1 MRHPRSIRKTWREGE
16 SHLKSQKITKLKDG
30 AYISESKKHPFIYE
44 MKKNATLYLM
54 CVPALIFMLLF
65 NFVPLPGIWMAFTKY
80 DLLDGIFGSKFV
92 GLKNF
97 EYFFFGTGMGPKVIW
112 NTLYINFWGLIL
124 GLIFP
129 ITIAIL
135 FNEIQSKRFK
145 QFTQSMMFFPYF
157 VSWVVVGA
165 LIYGLFATDV
175 GVVNQVLQTFG
186 LEPIRWY
193 AEPKYWKT
201 ILIIANV
208 WKWCG
213 YNSITY
219 MAAMSGFDTT
229 LYEAA
234 KVDGANKFQQIW
246 YLTLPM
252 LKPTAVILT
261 LMSVGRIF
269 FGDFGMI
276 YGIIHDNPVL
286 GNEVAV
292 IDTYV
297 YSAARSLGYSYSTAI
312 GLFQSVMGLVLV
324 TLCNKL
330 AKKIND
336 GEGLF

>member
-1 MRHPRSIRKTWREGE
+1 MIKGMKQKNVSNSGGYIGEAQRHPFL
-16 SHLKSQKITKLKDG
+16 H
-30 AYISESKKHPFIYE
+30 E
-44 MKKNATLYLM
+44 MKKNYTLYLM
-54 CVPALIFMLLF
+54 CVPAMVFMIMF
-65 NFVPLPGIWMAFTKY
+65 NFIPMPGLWMAFTEY

-92 GLKNF
+92 GLENF
-97 EYFFFGTGMGPKVIW
+97 KYFFFGTGMGPKTIW
-112 NTLYINFWGLIL
+112 NTLYINFWGLLL
-124 GLIFP
+124 GLIVP
-129 ITIAIL
+129 ITLAIL

-175 GVVNQVLQTFG
+175 GIVNKVLESLG
-186 LEPIRWY
+186 KDPVRWY
-193 AEPKYWKT
+193 AEPQHWKP

-208 WKWCG
+208 WKWSG
-213 YNSITY
+213 YNSIVY
-219 MAAMSGFDTT
+219 MAAMSGFDAS

-234 KVDGANKFQQIW
+234 KVDGASKLQQIW
-246 YLTLPM
+246 YLTIPM
-252 LKPTAVILT
+252 LKSTAVILT

-269 FGDFGMI
+269 FGDFGMV
-276 YGIIHDNPVL
+276 YGIIGNNSVIA
-286 GNEVAV
+286 NEVAV

-297 YSAARSLGYSYSTAI
+297 YNSMRSLGYSYSTAI

>member
-1 MRHPRSIRKTWREGE
+1 MIKGKKQKDISVSNGYIGEAQRHPFL
-16 SHLKSQKITKLKDG
+16 H
-30 AYISESKKHPFIYE
+30 E
-44 MKKNATLYLM
+44 MKKNYTLYLM
-54 CVPALIFMLLF
+54 CVPALIFMIMF
-65 NFVPLPGIWMAFTKY
+65 NFIPMPGLWMAFTKY
-80 DLLDGIFGSKFV
+80 DLLDGIFGSEFV

-97 EYFFFGTGMGPKVIW
+97 EYFFIGTGMGPKTIW

-124 GLIFP
+124 GLIVP
-129 ITIAIL
+129 ITLAIL

-175 GVVNQVLQTFG
+175 GVVNKVLEAMG
-186 LEPIRWY
+186 KDPVRWY
-193 AEPKYWKT
+193 AEPQHWKP

-208 WKWCG
+208 WKWSG
-213 YNSITY
+213 YNSIVY
-219 MAAMSGFDTT
+219 MAAMSGFDAS

-234 KVDGANKFQQIW
+234 KVDGANKIQQIC
-246 YLTLPM
+246 YLTIPM
-252 LKPTAVILT
+252 LKSTAVILT

-276 YGIIHDNPVL
+276 YGIIGNNSVI

-297 YSAARSLGYSYSTAI
+297 YSSMRSLGYSYSTAI

>member
-1 MRHPRSIRKTWREGE
+1 MIKAKKQKEVQTSGGYIGE
-16 SHLKSQKITKLKDG
+16 AQRR
-30 AYISESKKHPFIYE
+30 PFLHE
-44 MKKNATLYLM
+44 MKKNYTLYLM
-54 CVPALIFMLLF
+54 CVPGLLFMILF
-65 NFVPLPGIWMAFTKY
+65 NFIPMPGLWMAFTKY
-80 DLLDGIFGSKFV
+80 DLLDGIFGSEFV

-97 EYFFFGTGMGPKVIW
+97 EYFFFGTGMGPKTIW

-124 GLIFP
+124 GLIVP
-129 ITIAIL
+129 ITLAIL

-175 GVVNQVLQTFG
+175 GVVNKILVSLGQDPV
-186 LEPIRWY
+186 RWY
-193 AEPKYWKT
+193 AEPQHWKP

-208 WKWCG
+208 WKWSG
-213 YNSITY
+213 YNSIVY
-219 MAAMSGFDTT
+219 LAAMSGFDAS

-234 KVDGANKFQQIW
+234 KVDGASKIQQIW
-246 YLTLPM
+246 YLTIPM
-252 LKPTAVILT
+252 LKSTAVILT

-276 YGIIHDNPVL
+276 YGIIGNNSVI

-297 YSAARSLGYSYSTAI
+297 YASMRSLGYSYSTAI
-312 GLFQSVMGLVLV
+312 GLFQSVMGLILV
-324 TLCNKL
+324 TLCNKA
-330 AKKIND
+330 AKKINE

>member
-1 MRHPRSIRKTWREGE
+1 MIKAKMQKEAQTSGGYIGE
-16 SHLKSQKITKLKDG
+16 AQRR
-30 AYISESKKHPFIYE
+30 PFLHE
-44 MKKNATLYLM
+44 MKKNYTLYLM
-54 CVPALIFMLLF
+54 CVPGLLFMILF
-65 NFVPLPGIWMAFTKY
+65 NFIPMPGLWMAFTKY
-80 DLLDGIFGSKFV
+80 DLLDGIFGSEFV

-97 EYFFFGTGMGPKVIW
+97 EYFFFGTGMGPKTIW

-124 GLIFP
+124 GLIVP
-129 ITIAIL
+129 ITLAIL

-175 GVVNQVLQTFG
+175 GVVNKILVSLGQDPV
-186 LEPIRWY
+186 RWY
-193 AEPKYWKT
+193 AEPQHWKP

-208 WKWCG
+208 WKWSG
-213 YNSITY
+213 YNSIVY
-219 MAAMSGFDTT
+219 MAAMSGFDAS

-234 KVDGANKFQQIW
+234 KVDGASKVQQIW
-246 YLTLPM
+246 YLTIPM
-252 LKPTAVILT
+252 LKSTAVILT

-276 YGIIHDNPVL
+276 YGIIGNNPVI

-297 YSAARSLGYSYSTAI
+297 YSSMRSLGYSYSTAI
-312 GLFQSVMGLVLV
+312 GLFQSVMGLILV

-330 AKKIND
+330 AKKINE

>member
-1 MRHPRSIRKTWREGE
+1 MIKTKNQKDMATGGYIGE
-16 SHLKSQKITKLKDG
+16 AQRR
-30 AYISESKKHPFIYE
+30 PFLHE
-44 MKKNATLYLM
+44 MKKNYTLYLM
-54 CVPALIFMLLF
+54 CVPGLLFMILF
-65 NFVPLPGIWMAFTKY
+65 NFIPMPGLWMAFTEY

-97 EYFFFGTGMGPKVIW
+97 EYFFFGTGMGPKTIW

-124 GLIFP
+124 GLIVP
-129 ITIAIL
+129 ITLAIL

-175 GVVNQVLQTFG
+175 GVVNKILVSLGQDPV
-186 LEPIRWY
+186 RWY
-193 AEPKYWKT
+193 AEPQHWKP

-208 WKWCG
+208 WKWSG
-213 YNSITY
+213 YNSIVY
-219 MAAMSGFDTT
+219 MAAMSGFDAS

-234 KVDGANKFQQIW
+234 KVDGASKIQQIW
-246 YLTLPM
+246 YLTIPM

-276 YGIIHDNPVL
+276 YGIIGNNPVI

-297 YSAARSLGYSYSTAI
+297 YSSMRSLGYSYSTAI
-312 GLFQSVMGLVLV
+312 GLFQSVMGLILV
-324 TLCNKL
+324 TLCNKA
-330 AKKIND
+330 AKKINE

>member
-1 MRHPRSIRKTWREGE
+1 MISRKKKKTDNG
-16 SHLKSQKITKLKDG
+16 T
-30 AYISESKKHPFIYE
+30 YISEARRHPFLHE
-44 MKKNATLYLM
+44 MKKNYTLYLM
-54 CVPALIFMLLF
+54 CVPALLFMLLF

-80 DLLDGIFGSKFV
+80 DLLDGIFGSEFV

-129 ITIAIL
+129 IAIAIL

-175 GVVNQVLQTFG
+175 GVVNKVLEVFG
-186 LEPIRWY
+186 AEPIRWY

-219 MAAMSGFDTT
+219 MAAMSGFDST

-234 KVDGANKFQQIW
+234 KVDGANKIQQIW

-252 LKPTAVILT
+252 LKPTAVVLT

-312 GLFQSVMGLVLV
+312 GLFQSVMGLILV
-324 TLCNKL
+324 TLCNKA

>member
-1 MRHPRSIRKTWREGE
+1 MIKAKMQKEAQTSGGYIGE
-16 SHLKSQKITKLKDG
+16 AQRR
-30 AYISESKKHPFIYE
+30 PFLHE
-44 MKKNATLYLM
+44 MKKNYTLYLM
-54 CVPALIFMLLF
+54 CVPGLLFMILF
-65 NFVPLPGIWMAFTKY
+65 NFIPMPGLWMAFTKY
-80 DLLDGIFGSKFV
+80 DLLDGIFGSEFV

-97 EYFFFGTGMGPKVIW
+97 EYFFFGTGMGPKTIW

-124 GLIFP
+124 GLIVP
-129 ITIAIL
+129 ITLAIL

-175 GVVNQVLQTFG
+175 GVVNKILVALGQDPV
-186 LEPIRWY
+186 RWY
-193 AEPKYWKT
+193 AEPQHWKP

-208 WKWCG
+208 WKWSG
-213 YNSITY
+213 YNSIVY
-219 MAAMSGFDTT
+219 MAAMSGFDAS

-234 KVDGANKFQQIW
+234 KVDGASKIQQIW
-246 YLTLPM
+246 YLTIPM
-252 LKPTAVILT
+252 LKSTAVILT

-276 YGIIHDNPVL
+276 YGIIGNNPVI

-297 YSAARSLGYSYSTAI
+297 YSSMRSLGYSYSTAI
-312 GLFQSVMGLVLV
+312 GLFQSVMGLILV
-324 TLCNKL
+324 TLCNKV
-330 AKKIND
+330 AKKINE

>member
-1 MRHPRSIRKTWREGE
+1 MIKAKKQKEVTTNGGYIGE
-16 SHLKSQKITKLKDG
+16 AQRR
-30 AYISESKKHPFIYE
+30 PFIHE
-44 MKKNATLYLM
+44 MKKNYTLYLM
-54 CVPALIFMLLF
+54 CVPGLLFMILF
-65 NFVPLPGIWMAFTKY
+65 NFIPMPGLWMAFTKY
-80 DLLDGIFGSKFV
+80 DLLDGIFGSEFV

-97 EYFFFGTGMGPKVIW
+97 EYFFFGTGMGPKTIW

-124 GLIFP
+124 GLIVP
-129 ITIAIL
+129 ITLAIL

-175 GVVNQVLQTFG
+175 GIVNKVLVSLGQD
-186 LEPIRWY
+186 PVRWY
-193 AEPKYWKT
+193 AEPQHWKP

-208 WKWCG
+208 WKWSG
-213 YNSITY
+213 YNSIVY
-219 MAAMSGFDTT
+219 MAAMSGFDAS

-234 KVDGANKFQQIW
+234 KVDGASKIQQIW
-246 YLTLPM
+246 YLTIPM
-252 LKPTAVILT
+252 LKSTAVILT

-276 YGIIHDNPVL
+276 YGIIGNNSVI

-297 YSAARSLGYSYSTAI
+297 YSSMRSLGYSYSTAI
-312 GLFQSVMGLVLV
+312 GLFQSVMGLILV
-324 TLCNKL
+324 TLCNKV
-330 AKKIND
+330 AKKINE

>member
-1 MRHPRSIRKTWREGE
+1 MIAGKKKQETQTPIFVGE
-16 SHLKSQKITKLKDG
+16 AQR
-30 AYISESKKHPFIYE
+30 HPFIHE
-44 MKKNATLYLM
+44 MKKNYTLYLM
-54 CVPALIFMLLF
+54 CVPALLFMLLF
-65 NFVPLPGIWMAFTKY
+65 NFVPLPGLWMAFTKY
-80 DLLDGIFGSKFV
+80 DLLDGIFGSEFV
-92 GLKNF
+92 GLENF
-97 EYFFFGTGMGPKVIW
+97 KYFFFGTGMGPKVIW

-129 ITIAIL
+129 ISIAIL

-165 LIYGLFATDV
+165 LIYGLFSTDV
-175 GVVNQVLQTFG
+175 GVINKVLEALG
-186 LEPIRWY
+186 KDPIRWY
-193 AEPKYWKT
+193 AEPKYWKP

-219 MAAMSGFDTT
+219 MAAMSSFDAS

-276 YGIIHDNPVL
+276 YGIIGNNPVL

-297 YSAARSLGYSYSTAI
+297 YSAMRSLGYSYSTAI
-312 GLFQSVMGLVLV
+312 GLFQSLMGLVLV

>member
-1 MRHPRSIRKTWREGE
+1 MIVGNKKNEQPGVRSLDKAQRHPFL
-16 SHLKSQKITKLKDG
+16 H
-30 AYISESKKHPFIYE
+30 E
-44 MKKNATLYLM
+44 MKKNYTLYLM
-54 CVPALIFMLLF
+54 CVPALLFMLLF
-65 NFVPLPGIWMAFTKY
+65 NFVPLPGLWMAFTKY
-80 DLLDGIFGSKFV
+80 DLLDGIFGSEFV
-92 GLKNF
+92 GLYNF
-97 EYFFFGTGMGPKVIW
+97 KYFFFGTGMGPQVIW

-129 ITIAIL
+129 VTIAIL

-175 GVVNQVLQTFG
+175 GVVNKVLEALGQ
-186 LEPIRWY
+186 EPIRWY
-193 AEPKYWKT
+193 AEPKYWKP

-219 MAAMSGFDTT
+219 MAAMSSFDSS

-276 YGIIHDNPVL
+276 YGIIGNNPVL

-297 YSAARSLGYSYSTAI
+297 YSAMRSLGYSYSTAI
-312 GLFQSVMGLVLV
+312 GLFQSLMGLVLV

>member
-1 MRHPRSIRKTWREGE
+1 MDFLLKNKKQKAVPANQGYIGE
-16 SHLKSQKITKLKDG
+16 AQRR
-30 AYISESKKHPFIYE
+30 PFLHE
-44 MKKNATLYLM
+44 MKKNYTLYLM
-54 CVPALIFMLLF
+54 CVPALLFMILF
-65 NFVPLPGIWMAFTKY
+65 NFIPMPGLWMAFTEY

-97 EYFFFGTGMGPKVIW
+97 EYFFFGTGMGPKTIW
-112 NTLYINFWGLIL
+112 NTLYLNFWGLIL
-124 GLIFP
+124 GLIVP
-129 ITIAIL
+129 ITLAIL

-175 GVVNQVLQTFG
+175 GVVNKVLVALGQD
-186 LEPIRWY
+186 PVRWY
-193 AEPKYWKT
+193 AEPQHWKP

-208 WKWCG
+208 WKWSG
-213 YNSITY
+213 YNSIVY
-219 MAAMSGFDTT
+219 MAAMSGFDAS

-234 KVDGANKFQQIW
+234 KVDGASKIQQIM
-246 YLTLPM
+246 YLTIPM
-252 LKPTAVILT
+252 LKSTAVILT

-276 YGIIHDNPVL
+276 YGIIGNNPVI

-297 YSAARSLGYSYSTAI
+297 YSSMRSLGYSYSTAI
-312 GLFQSVMGLVLV
+312 GLFQSVMGLILV
-324 TLCNKL
+324 TLCN
-330 AKKIND
+330 
-336 GEGLF
+336 

>member
-1 MRHPRSIRKTWREGE
+1 MIKG
-16 SHLKSQKITKLKDG
+16 KQQKDVSVG
-30 AYISESKKHPFIYE
+30 NGYISEAKKHPFLYE
-44 MKKNATLYLM
+44 MKKNHTLYLM
-54 CVPALIFMLLF
+54 CVPALAFMIMF
-65 NFVPLPGIWMAFTKY
+65 NFIPMPGLWMAFTQY
-80 DLLDGIFGSKFV
+80 DLLDGIFGSQFV

-97 EYFFFGTGMGPKVIW
+97 EYFFFGTGMGPKTIW

-124 GLIFP
+124 GLIVP
-129 ITIAIL
+129 ITLAIL

-175 GVVNQVLQTFG
+175 GVVNKVLVSLGQD
-186 LEPIRWY
+186 PVRWY
-193 AEPKYWKT
+193 AEPQHWKP

-208 WKWCG
+208 WKWSG
-213 YNSITY
+213 YNSIVY
-219 MAAMSGFDTT
+219 MAAMSGFDAS

-234 KVDGANKFQQIW
+234 KVDGASKVQQIW
-246 YLTLPM
+246 YLTIPM
-252 LKPTAVILT
+252 LKSTAVILT

-276 YGIIHDNPVL
+276 YGIIGNNPVI

-297 YSAARSLGYSYSTAI
+297 YSSMRSLGYSYSTAI
-312 GLFQSVMGLVLV
+312 GLFQSVMGLILV

-330 AKKIND
+330 AKKINE

>member
-1 MRHPRSIRKTWREGE
+1 MIQTKKRSKQTDGMFVGEAQRHPFL
-16 SHLKSQKITKLKDG
+16 H
-30 AYISESKKHPFIYE
+30 E
-44 MKKNATLYLM
+44 MKKNHTLYLM

-65 NFVPLPGIWMAFTKY
+65 NFIPLPGIWMAFTKY
-80 DLLDGIFGSKFV
+80 DLLDGIFGSEFV

-129 ITIAIL
+129 ISIAIL

-175 GVVNQVLQTFG
+175 GVVNKILEAIG
-186 LEPIRWY
+186 REPIRWY
-193 AEPKYWKT
+193 AEAKYWKP

-219 MAAMSGFDTT
+219 LAAMSSFDAS

-246 YLTLPM
+246 HLTLPM
-252 LKPTAVILT
+252 LKPTAVVLT

-269 FGDFGMI
+269 FGDFGMV
-276 YGIIHDNPVL
+276 YGIIGNNPVI

-297 YSAARSLGYSYSTAI
+297 YSAMRSLGYSYSTAI
-312 GLFQSVMGLVLV
+312 GLFQSLMGLVLV

>member
-1 MRHPRSIRKTWREGE
+1 MRHPRAIRKTWREGE

-30 AYISESKKHPFIYE
+30 AYISESKNHPFIYE

-252 LKPTAVILT
+252 LKPTAVVLT

-297 YSAARSLGYSYSTAI
+297 YSSMRSLGYSYSTAI

>member
-1 MRHPRSIRKTWREGE
+1 MIKAKKQKEMATSGGYIGE
-16 SHLKSQKITKLKDG
+16 AQRR
-30 AYISESKKHPFIYE
+30 PFLHE
-44 MKKNATLYLM
+44 MKKNYTLYLM
-54 CVPALIFMLLF
+54 CVPGLLFMILF
-65 NFVPLPGIWMAFTKY
+65 NFIPMPGLWMAFTKY
-80 DLLDGIFGSKFV
+80 DLLDGIFGSEFV
-92 GLKNF
+92 GLENF
-97 EYFFFGTGMGPKVIW
+97 KYFFFGTGMGPKTIW

-124 GLIFP
+124 GLIVP
-129 ITIAIL
+129 ITLAIL

-175 GVVNQVLQTFG
+175 GVVNKILVALGQDPV
-186 LEPIRWY
+186 RWY
-193 AEPKYWKT
+193 AEPQHWKP

-208 WKWCG
+208 WKWSG
-213 YNSITY
+213 YNSIVY
-219 MAAMSGFDTT
+219 MAAMSGFDAS

-234 KVDGANKFQQIW
+234 KVDGASKVQQIW
-246 YLTLPM
+246 YLTIPM
-252 LKPTAVILT
+252 LKSTAVILT

-276 YGIIHDNPVL
+276 YGIIGNNPVI

-297 YSAARSLGYSYSTAI
+297 YSSMRSLGYSYSTAI
-312 GLFQSVMGLVLV
+312 GLFQSVMGLILV
-324 TLCNKL
+324 TLCNKV
-330 AKKIND
+330 AKKINE

>member
-1 MRHPRSIRKTWREGE
+1 MIAGRKKQNKQINGGYVGEDQRHPFL
-16 SHLKSQKITKLKDG
+16 H
-30 AYISESKKHPFIYE
+30 E
-44 MKKNATLYLM
+44 MKKNYTLYLM
-54 CVPALIFMLLF
+54 CVPALLFMLLF

-80 DLLDGIFGSKFV
+80 DLLDGIFGSEFV
-92 GLKNF
+92 GLENF
-97 EYFFFGTGMGPKVIW
+97 KYFFFGTGMGPKVIW

-124 GLIFP
+124 GLIIP
-129 ITIAIL
+129 VSIAIL

-165 LIYGLFATDV
+165 LIYGLFSTDV
-175 GVVNQVLQTFG
+175 GVVNKVLEAMG
-186 LEPIRWY
+186 RDPVRWY
-193 AEPKYWKT
+193 AEPKYWKP

-219 MAAMSGFDTT
+219 MAAMSSFDSA

-246 YLTLPM
+246 FLTLPM

-276 YGIIHDNPVL
+276 YGIIGNNPVL

-297 YSAARSLGYSYSTAI
+297 YSAMRSLGYSYSTAI
-312 GLFQSVMGLVLV
+312 GLFQSLMGLALV

>member
-1 MRHPRSIRKTWREGE
+1 MIKAKKQKEAQTGGYIGE
-16 SHLKSQKITKLKDG
+16 AQRR
-30 AYISESKKHPFIYE
+30 PFLHE
-44 MKKNATLYLM
+44 MKKNYTLYLM
-54 CVPALIFMLLF
+54 CVPGLLFMILF
-65 NFVPLPGIWMAFTKY
+65 NFIPMPGLWMAFTKY
-80 DLLDGIFGSKFV
+80 DLLDGIFGSEFV

-97 EYFFFGTGMGPKVIW
+97 EYFFFGTGMGPKTIW

-124 GLIFP
+124 GLIVP
-129 ITIAIL
+129 ITLAIL

-175 GVVNQVLQTFG
+175 GVVNKVLVSLGQD
-186 LEPIRWY
+186 PVRWY
-193 AEPKYWKT
+193 AEPQHWKP

-208 WKWCG
+208 WKWSG
-213 YNSITY
+213 YNSIVS
-219 MAAMSGFDTT
+219 MAAMSGFDAS

-234 KVDGANKFQQIW
+234 KVDGASKVQQIW
-246 YLTLPM
+246 YLTIPM
-252 LKPTAVILT
+252 LKSTAVILT

-276 YGIIHDNPVL
+276 YGIIGNNPVI

-297 YSAARSLGYSYSTAI
+297 YSSMRSLGYSYSTAI
-312 GLFQSVMGLVLV
+312 GLFQSVMGLILV
-324 TLCNKL
+324 TLCNKA
-330 AKKIND
+330 AKKINE

>member
-1 MRHPRSIRKTWREGE
+1 MIKEKKQKNVSVSTGYIGEAQRHPFL
-16 SHLKSQKITKLKDG
+16 H
-30 AYISESKKHPFIYE
+30 E
-44 MKKNATLYLM
+44 MKKNYTLYLM
-54 CVPALIFMLLF
+54 CVPALIFMIMF
-65 NFVPLPGIWMAFTKY
+65 NFIPMPGLWMAFTEY

-92 GLKNF
+92 GLQNF
-97 EYFFFGTGMGPKVIW
+97 KYFFFGTGMGPKTIW

-124 GLIFP
+124 GLVVP
-129 ITIAIL
+129 IVLAIL

-175 GVVNQVLQTFG
+175 GIVNKVLESLG
-186 LEPIRWY
+186 KDPVRWY
-193 AEPKYWKT
+193 AEPQHWKP

-208 WKWCG
+208 WKWSG
-213 YNSITY
+213 YNSIVY
-219 MAAMSGFDTT
+219 MAAMSGFDAS

-234 KVDGANKFQQIW
+234 KVDGASKLQQIW
-246 YLTLPM
+246 YLTIPM
-252 LKPTAVILT
+252 LKSTAVILT

-269 FGDFGMI
+269 FGDFGMV
-276 YGIIHDNPVL
+276 YGIIGNNSVIA
-286 GNEVAV
+286 NEVAV

-297 YSAARSLGYSYSTAI
+297 YNSMRSLGYSYSTAI

>member
-1 MRHPRSIRKTWREGE
+1 MIKGMKRKNVPNSGGYIGEAQRHPFL
-16 SHLKSQKITKLKDG
+16 H
-30 AYISESKKHPFIYE
+30 E
-44 MKKNATLYLM
+44 MKKNYTLYLM
-54 CVPALIFMLLF
+54 CVPAMVFMIMF
-65 NFVPLPGIWMAFTKY
+65 NFIPMSGLWMAFTQY

-97 EYFFFGTGMGPKVIW
+97 EYFFFGTGMGPKTIW

-124 GLIFP
+124 GLIVP
-129 ITIAIL
+129 ITLAIL

-175 GVVNQVLQTFG
+175 GIVNKVLESLG
-186 LEPIRWY
+186 KDPVRWY
-193 AEPKYWKT
+193 AEPQHWKP

-208 WKWCG
+208 WKWSG
-213 YNSITY
+213 YNSIVY
-219 MAAMSGFDTT
+219 MAAMSGFDAS

-234 KVDGANKFQQIW
+234 KVDGASKLQQIW
-246 YLTLPM
+246 YLTIPM
-252 LKPTAVILT
+252 LKSTAVILT

-269 FGDFGMI
+269 FGDFGMV
-276 YGIIHDNPVL
+276 YGIIGNNSVIA
-286 GNEVAV
+286 NEVAV

-297 YSAARSLGYSYSTAI
+297 YNSMRSLGYSYSTAI

>member
-1 MRHPRSIRKTWREGE
+1 MIKAKKQKEMATSGGYIGE
-16 SHLKSQKITKLKDG
+16 AQRR
-30 AYISESKKHPFIYE
+30 PFLHE
-44 MKKNATLYLM
+44 MKKNYTLYLM
-54 CVPALIFMLLF
+54 CVPGLLFMILF
-65 NFVPLPGIWMAFTKY
+65 NFIPMPGLWMAFTKY
-80 DLLDGIFGSKFV
+80 DLLDGIFGSEFV

-97 EYFFFGTGMGPKVIW
+97 EYFFFGTGMGPKTIW

-124 GLIFP
+124 GLIVP
-129 ITIAIL
+129 ITLAIL

-175 GVVNQVLQTFG
+175 GVVNKVLVSLGQD
-186 LEPIRWY
+186 PVRWY
-193 AEPKYWKT
+193 AEPQHWKP

-208 WKWCG
+208 WKWSG
-213 YNSITY
+213 YNSIVY
-219 MAAMSGFDTT
+219 MAAMSGFDAS

-234 KVDGANKFQQIW
+234 KVDGASKLQQIW
-246 YLTLPM
+246 YLTIPM
-252 LKPTAVILT
+252 LKSTAVILT

-276 YGIIHDNPVL
+276 YGIIGNNPVI

-297 YSAARSLGYSYSTAI
+297 YSSMRSLGYSYSTAI

-330 AKKIND
+330 AKKINE

>member
-1 MRHPRSIRKTWREGE
+1 MIKG
-16 SHLKSQKITKLKDG
+16 KQQKNVSNSG
-30 AYISESKKHPFIYE
+30 AYISEVQRHPFLHE
-44 MKKNATLYLM
+44 MKKNYTLYLM
-54 CVPALIFMLLF
+54 CVPALIFMIMF
-65 NFVPLPGIWMAFTKY
+65 NFIPMPGLWMAFTQY

-97 EYFFFGTGMGPKVIW
+97 EYFFFGTGMGPKTIW

-124 GLIFP
+124 GLVVP

-175 GVVNQVLQTFG
+175 GIVNKVLVSLG
-186 LEPIRWY
+186 KDPVRWY
-193 AEPKYWKT
+193 AEPQHWKP

-208 WKWCG
+208 WKWSG
-213 YNSITY
+213 YNSIVY
-219 MAAMSGFDTT
+219 MAAMSGFDAS

-234 KVDGANKFQQIW
+234 KVDGASKIQQIW
-246 YLTLPM
+246 YLTIPM
-252 LKPTAVILT
+252 LKSTAVILT

-269 FGDFGMI
+269 FGDFGMV
-276 YGIIHDNPVL
+276 YGIIGNNSVIA
-286 GNEVAV
+286 NEVAV

-297 YSAARSLGYSYSTAI
+297 YNSMRSLGYSYSTAI

-330 AKKIND
+330 AKKINE

>member
-1 MRHPRSIRKTWREGE
+1 MIKEKKQKNVSVSSGYIGEAQRHPFL
-16 SHLKSQKITKLKDG
+16 H
-30 AYISESKKHPFIYE
+30 E
-44 MKKNATLYLM
+44 MKKNYTLYLM
-54 CVPALIFMLLF
+54 CVPALIFMIMF
-65 NFVPLPGIWMAFTKY
+65 NFIPMPGLWMAFTEY

-92 GLKNF
+92 GLQNF
-97 EYFFFGTGMGPKVIW
+97 KYFFFGTGMGPKTIW
-112 NTLYINFWGLIL
+112 NTLYINFWGLVL
-124 GLIFP
+124 GLVVP
-129 ITIAIL
+129 IVLAIL

-175 GVVNQVLQTFG
+175 GIVNKVLESLG
-186 LEPIRWY
+186 KDPVRWY
-193 AEPKYWKT
+193 AEPQHWKP

-208 WKWCG
+208 WKWSG
-213 YNSITY
+213 YNSIVY
-219 MAAMSGFDTT
+219 MAAMSGFDAS

-234 KVDGANKFQQIW
+234 KVDGASKIQQIW
-246 YLTLPM
+246 YLTIPM
-252 LKPTAVILT
+252 LKSTAVILT

-269 FGDFGMI
+269 FGDFGMV
-276 YGIIHDNPVL
+276 YGIIGNNAVIA
-286 GNEVAV
+286 NEVAV

-297 YSAARSLGYSYSTAI
+297 YNSMRSLGYSYSTAI

>member
-1 MRHPRSIRKTWREGE
+1 MIKAKKQKDVAAGGYIGEAQRHPFL
-16 SHLKSQKITKLKDG
+16 H
-30 AYISESKKHPFIYE
+30 E
-44 MKKNATLYLM
+44 MKKNYTLYLM
-54 CVPALIFMLLF
+54 CVPGLLFMILF
-65 NFVPLPGIWMAFTKY
+65 NFIPMPGLWMAFTEY

-97 EYFFFGTGMGPKVIW
+97 EYFFFGTGMGPKTIW

-124 GLIFP
+124 GLIVP
-129 ITIAIL
+129 ITLAIL

-175 GVVNQVLQTFG
+175 GVVNKVLVSLGQD
-186 LEPIRWY
+186 PVRWY
-193 AEPKYWKT
+193 AEPQHWKP

-208 WKWCG
+208 WKWSG
-213 YNSITY
+213 YNSIVY
-219 MAAMSGFDTT
+219 MAAMSGFDAS

-234 KVDGANKFQQIW
+234 KVDGASKVQQIW
-246 YLTLPM
+246 YLTIPM
-252 LKPTAVILT
+252 LKSTAVILT

-276 YGIIHDNPVL
+276 YGIIGNNPVI

-297 YSAARSLGYSYSTAI
+297 YSSMRSLGYSYSTAI
-312 GLFQSVMGLVLV
+312 GLFQSVMGLILV

-330 AKKIND
+330 AKKINE

>member
-1 MRHPRSIRKTWREGE
+1 MITGKMKQNQKSADRLVGEAQRHPFL
-16 SHLKSQKITKLKDG
+16 H
-30 AYISESKKHPFIYE
+30 E
-44 MKKNATLYLM
+44 MKKNHTLYLM

-65 NFVPLPGIWMAFTKY
+65 NFIPLPGLWMAFTKY

-92 GLKNF
+92 GLQNF
-97 EYFFFGTGMGPKVIW
+97 KYFFFGTGMGPKVIW
-112 NTLYINFWGLIL
+112 NTLYINFWGLVL

-129 ITIAIL
+129 ISIAVL

-175 GVVNQVLQTFG
+175 GVVNKVLEAFG
-186 LEPIRWY
+186 QEPIRWY
-193 AEPKYWKT
+193 AEPKYWKP
-201 ILIIANV
+201 ILIIADV

-219 MAAMSGFDTT
+219 MAAMSSFDSA

-234 KVDGANKFQQIW
+234 KVDGANKVQQIW

-252 LKPTAVILT
+252 LKPTAVVLT

-276 YGIIHDNPVL
+276 YGIIGNNPVI

-297 YSAARSLGYSYSTAI
+297 YSSMRSLGYSYSTAI
-312 GLFQSVMGLVLV
+312 GLFQSLMGLVLV

>member
-1 MRHPRSIRKTWREGE
+1 MIKTKKQKGVAAGGYIGE
-16 SHLKSQKITKLKDG
+16 AQRR
-30 AYISESKKHPFIYE
+30 PFLHE
-44 MKKNATLYLM
+44 MKKNYTLYLM
-54 CVPALIFMLLF
+54 CVPGLLFMILF
-65 NFVPLPGIWMAFTKY
+65 NFIPMPGLWMAFTKY
-80 DLLDGIFGSKFV
+80 DLLDGIFGSEFV
-92 GLKNF
+92 GLENF
-97 EYFFFGTGMGPKVIW
+97 EYFFFGTGMGPKTIW

-124 GLIFP
+124 GLIVP
-129 ITIAIL
+129 ITLAIL

-175 GVVNQVLQTFG
+175 GVVNKILVALGQDPV
-186 LEPIRWY
+186 RWY
-193 AEPKYWKT
+193 AEPQHWKP

-208 WKWCG
+208 WKWSG
-213 YNSITY
+213 YNSIVY
-219 MAAMSGFDTT
+219 MAAMSGFDAS

-234 KVDGANKFQQIW
+234 KVDGASKIQQIL
-246 YLTLPM
+246 YLTIPM
-252 LKPTAVILT
+252 LKSTAVILT

-276 YGIIHDNPVL
+276 YGIIGNNPVI

-297 YSAARSLGYSYSTAI
+297 YSSMRSLGYSYSTAI
-312 GLFQSVMGLVLV
+312 GLFQSVMGLILV
-324 TLCNKL
+324 TLCNKV
-330 AKKIND
+330 AKKINE

>member
-1 MRHPRSIRKTWREGE
+1 MIKAKKQKEVTASGGYIGE
-16 SHLKSQKITKLKDG
+16 AQRR
-30 AYISESKKHPFIYE
+30 PFLHE
-44 MKKNATLYLM
+44 MKKNYTLYLM
-54 CVPALIFMLLF
+54 CVPGLLFMILF
-65 NFVPLPGIWMAFTKY
+65 NFIPMPGLWMAFTKY
-80 DLLDGIFGSKFV
+80 DLLDGVFGSEFV
-92 GLKNF
+92 GLENF
-97 EYFFFGTGMGPKVIW
+97 KYFFFGTGMGPKTIW

-124 GLIFP
+124 GLIVP
-129 ITIAIL
+129 ITLAIL

-175 GVVNQVLQTFG
+175 GVVNKVLVSLGQD
-186 LEPIRWY
+186 PVRWY
-193 AEPKYWKT
+193 AEPQHWKP

-208 WKWCG
+208 WKWSG
-213 YNSITY
+213 YNSIVY
-219 MAAMSGFDTT
+219 MAAMSGFDAS

-234 KVDGANKFQQIW
+234 KVDGASKVQQIW
-246 YLTLPM
+246 YLTIPM
-252 LKPTAVILT
+252 LKSTAVILT

-276 YGIIHDNPVL
+276 YGLIGNNPVI

-297 YSAARSLGYSYSTAI
+297 YSSMRSLGYSYSTAI
-312 GLFQSVMGLVLV
+312 GLFQSVMGLILV

-330 AKKIND
+330 AKKINE